1 VKLLNDLFDKVKAAG
16 DYHRRRTELR
26 HLMFQSVSDG
36 VLSDT
41 EIQTIEARCRALE
54 LPPEEITNLKTDLYL
69 ACLKNATADRR
80 LNPDEAASLERIA
93 NHFEVPPEVT
103 QKSQA
108 ELARYRLLF
117 EIEQGRL
124 PAAEAPG
131 VELKPGEVV
140 HWAEQGSLL
149 EEKVVSREYVPG
161 GGISI
166 GRGTTFKIGSQ
177 RGEFKTKTEMV
188 TVATGVTYITNQRL
202 ILVSERNTLPIELTT
217 VQDIQLHHDTVVVM
231 VQGRTDPYILQT
243 TDPSNIEVIGAIIGY
258 VMNHL
263 REPALQ

>member
-41 EIQTIEARCRALE
+41 EIQAIEARCRALE

-80 LNPDEAASLERIA
+80 LNPDEAASLERIVK
-93 NHFEVPPEVT
+93 HFEVPPEVA
-103 QKSQA
+103 QKSQS

-124 PAAEAPG
+124 PNAEAPG

-140 HWAEQGSLL
+140 YWAEQGSLI
-149 EEKVVSREYVPG
+149 EERVVSREYVPS
-161 GGISI
+161 GGISL
-166 GRGTTFKIGSQ
+166 GRGNTFRIGSE
-177 RGEFKTKTEMV
+177 RGEFKTRTEMV
-188 TVATGVTYITNQRL
+188 TVGTGVTYITNQRL
-202 ILVSERNTLPIELTT
+202 ILAGQTT
-217 VQDIQLHHDTVVVM
+217 VNIDLHTVRDIQLHRDTVVVT
-231 VQGRTDPYILQT
+231 VEGRTDPYILQA
-243 TDPSNIEVIGAIIGY
+243 TDPSNMEVVGAIIGH